1 MNELVRLTTQDV
13 GKAIP
18 ITDSFVIAEKTKREH
33 RVILKLIRQYY
44 DDIKEFGQVT
54 PEVRL
59 IEFETRTQE
68 IEVFDLNEGQ
78 ATFLITLMRN
88 TPEVL
93 RFKKDLVKAFLNMKK
108 ELIARIETR
117 HIGIS
122 ARKNLTDTIKKCVD
136 DNTNFKKWAYSTY
149 SKLVYK
155 KIIGKDVK
163 KIKEERNIK
172 ENENVRDYFTIEELE
187 KIQDLESK
195 IANFIEFTNTEGKD
209 DKEIYAMVKKYL
221 DESIDK

>member
-13 GKAIP
+13 GKGIP

-59 IEFETRTQE
+59 VEFETRKQE
-68 IEVFDLNEGQ
+68 IEVFNLNEGQ

-93 RFKKDLVKAFLNMKK
+93 RFKKDLVKAFLKMKK
-108 ELIARIETR
+108 ELIARVETR

-122 ARKNLTDTIKKCVD
+122 TKKNLTDTIKKCLSD
-136 DNTNFKKWAYSTY
+136 ESNFKKFSYGTY
-149 SKLVYK
+149 TKLVYK

-163 KIKEERNIK
+163 KIKEDRNVK
-172 ENENVRDYFTIEELE
+172 LNENVRDYFTVEELE
-187 KIQDLESK
+187 KIQELESK
-195 IANFIEFTNTEGKD
+195 IATFIEFTNTEGKD
-209 DKEIYAMVKKYL
+209 DKQIYQMVKLYL
-221 DESIDK
+221 EAK